1 LRIRFIIAAI
11 LLCAGCAVR
20 QPAAENWRLQANLL
34 IPPGVSNPG
43 LPKRTLMMNLSP
55 GHGVCP
61 PEIRVKANRVF
72 VTVTRDMLDHQPAG
86 WLTNWAA
93 GVEAQGCIAPG
104 EGGRLAAQI
113 VESLPVDPAVAFHLL
128 YPNNRQTGEID
139 LTPPVRLQI
148 VSPILKDKAAPI
160 LEEAPE
166 TSGNANGLTLAVKAS
181 DNLIGYETAWYSIQ
195 PKIAGPGYSITPLY
209 AERHVTVGQ
218 SKGETERR
226 AQPDINDLT
235 FPPRAGFYR
244 LVYKSD
250 QTSFTALVIAA
261 PTREELDRRAHLI
274 DTGAAPCSQ
283 LCVAI
288 PRREAINAML
298 PVNVNGQE
306 VMVNWGANVAEAIR
320 SAGVREPE
328 SVLPHLAVDKLHNGR
343 LAEVEFDR
351 ASPAILNL
359 ILIGG
364 ETISWDHTPAP
375 PGKLVDVGGYRVHV
389 NCTGSGTP
397 TVFVIGGFSFDWA
410 LVQPAVASFTRVC
423 TYDASGSAW
432 SDRGPN
438 PTCPSRVDE
447 IHRLLR
453 NAKIDGPYV
462 LVGFSTG
469 ALFARL
475 YAKTY
480 PDEVA
485 AMVFIDHAYLPPP
498 VAPAPT
504 ERASGPDSPPRV
516 ISATP
521 INVVPEDEP
530 GFERLPREIRDLH
543 RWAMS
548 RNPALPDRAMA
559 EACVAAVGNSTT
571 ANLPLVVVSTANDSP
586 GYQKLQKNL
595 LGLSPNSSQLIAAE
609 SFHSIEISRP
619 DVVVEAIRQAV
630 EASRK

>member
-1 LRIRFIIAAI
+1 MVAI
-11 LLCAGCAVR
+11 LLCTGCAAH
-20 QPAAENWRLQANLL
+20 QPSAESWHLTTNLL
-34 IPPGVSNPG
+34 VPPGVSNPD
-43 LPKRTLMMNLSP
+43 LSKRTLLLNLTA

-72 VTVTRDMLDHQPAG
+72 VTVTRDMLNHQPAG
-86 WLTNWAA
+86 WLTSWAA

-104 EGGRLAAQI
+104 EGERLAAPI
-113 VESLPVDPAVAFHLL
+113 AESLPLDPAIAFHLL
-128 YPNNRQTGEID
+128 YPNNRQTGQID
-139 LTPPVRLQI
+139 LAPPVRLQV

-166 TSGNANGLTLAVKAS
+166 TSGSVNGLTLTVKSS

-195 PKIAGPGYSITPLY
+195 PKAAGTGYSIAPLY
-209 AERHVTVGQ
+209 AERHIK
-218 SKGETERR
+218 SETERR
-226 AQPDINDLT
+226 PRPDTNYLT
-235 FPPRAGFYR
+235 FPPGAAFYR

-261 PTREELDRRAHLI
+261 STREELDRRVRLI
-274 DTGAAPCSQ
+274 DTGTASCSE

-288 PRREAINAML
+288 SRREAINAML
-298 PVNVNGQE
+298 PVNVNGGE
-306 VMVNWGANVAEAIR
+306 AMVNWGANVAEAIR

-328 SVLPHLAVDKLHNGR
+328 SVLSHLSVRKLHNGR

-359 ILIGG
+359 ILTGG
-364 ETISWDHTPAP
+364 ETISWDRTSAPAP
-375 PGKLVDVGGYRVHV
+375 PGRLVDVGGYRVHL
-389 NCTGSGTP
+389 NCTGSGSP
-397 TVFVIGGFSFDWA
+397 TVFIIGGFSFDWA
-410 LVQPAVASFTRVC
+410 RVQPAIASFTRIC
-423 TYDASGSAW
+423 TYDASGNAW
-432 SDRGPN
+432 SDRGPK
-438 PTCPSRVDE
+438 PTCLNRVEE

-462 LVGFSTG
+462 LAGFSTG

-475 YAKTY
+475 YTKNY

-498 VAPAPT
+498 VAPAPGKT
-504 ERASGPDSPPRV
+504 ASGRDTPPAI

-521 INVVPEDEP
+521 ISFGVEDEP
-530 GFERLPREIRDLH
+530 GFDRLPQEARDLH

-548 RNPALPDRAMA
+548 RNPALPDSDMA
-559 EACVAAVGNSTT
+559 EACITAVGNTT
-571 ANLPLVVVSTANDSP
+571 AGNLPLVVVSTANDSA
-586 GYQKLQKNL
+586 GYLKLQKNL
-595 LGLSPNSSQLIAAE
+595 LALSTNSSQLVAAE
-609 SFHSIEISRP
+609 SFHSIEISQP
-619 DVVVEAIRQAV
+619 DVVVKAIRRAV